1 MTNLYKR
8 SLIICFA
15 ALLALFT
22 FVAPVSAGKAL
33 QGKPANL
40 SLEPLKPLVVGD
52 HPTIVAHLTAEFGQ
66 PIPNQPILIFIDGKR
81 RAEGRTDSRGI
92 ANITLKYKFEAG
104 TYHVLAV
111 YPGVISIGVN
121 RATAELGMVFEP
133 ARAAIYTVPPVPG
146 LVFKLNDQV
155 IEADENGIANIE
167 VNTSGLYTLEVLPI
181 GEDRLPPNI
190 RMEFARWNDNV
201 FTEKRTLYLPRT
213 RRLEVGFTVNYQV
226 SQEFFDT
233 QGDPVSPN
241 RIDSLT
247 VRGVGNTFTF
257 DKAGPIWLPANRLT
271 RRIGERLESE
281 EILYYF
287 REILVDGANVVN
299 KSEQRFHIRP
309 DDVWPVQV
317 LLYSARFSG
326 KDAMFRFPIGRGIEL
341 TFPDGHSEEFL
352 FDSENAEVVVP
363 ALARGS
369 YSARIIGA
377 GGSAPPTP
385 VHLSR
390 DQDIEL
396 LMLSYLD
403 ISLIVGIPLLIA
415 LVFFLI
421 GRPYWLRIVRHPSKY
436 RELVYEN
443 RTRDLSLKR

>member
-1 MTNLYKR
+1 MKHSFQRL
-8 SLIICFA
+8 LFIFI
-15 ALLALFT
+15 ALLLVLFT
-22 FVAPVSAGKAL
+22 FATPASASEVSL
-33 QGKPANL
+33 RPANL
-40 SLEPLKPLVVGD
+40 TLEPLPPLVVGD
-52 HPTIVAHLTAEFGQ
+52 HPTIVAHLTAEVGQ
-66 PIPNQPILIFIDGKR
+66 PIPNQPIIIFIDGKR
-81 RAEGRTDSRGI
+81 RGEGRTDSRGI
-92 ANITLKYKFEAG
+92 ASIILKYKFEAK

-111 YPGVISIGVN
+111 YPGIVSIGVN

-133 ARAAIYTVPPVPG
+133 ARSAIYTVPPVPG
-146 LVFKLNDQV
+146 AKFKLNNQTIV
-155 IEADENGIANIE
+155 ADENGIANVE
-167 VNTSGLYTLEVLPI
+167 VNTSGVYTLEVLPI
-181 GEDRLPPNI
+181 NEEALPVNI

-201 FTEKRTLYLPRT
+201 FTQQRSVYFPRT
-213 RRLEVGFTVNYQV
+213 RRLEVGFTVSYQV
-226 SQEFFDT
+226 SQEFYDT
-233 QGDPVSPN
+233 TGDPVDPS

-287 REILVDGANVVN
+287 REITVDGANVVN
-299 KSEQRFHIRP
+299 KSEQRFRIRP

-326 KDAMFRFPIGRGIEL
+326 RDAMFRFPIGKGIEL
-341 TFPDGHSEEFL
+341 TYADGHVEEFL
-352 FDSENAEVVVP
+352 FDENAEVVVP
-363 ALARGS
+363 SLARGS

-390 DQDIEL
+390 DQNVEL

-415 LVFFLI
+415 LAFFFF
-421 GRPYWLRIVRHPSKY
+421 GRPYWLKVIRHPSKY
-436 RELVYEN
+436 RELVYQN
-443 RTRDLSLKR
+443 TSRDTAIKR